1 MDLFLDCLDGISYL
15 FPVVDCFC
23 CVCGDV
29 LFDYFCRFVWEVL
42 FNDVVY
48 FVCDECIVVVYVGVP
63 LWLLDLR
70 YGIGYL
76 LHFVVVL

>member
-1 MDLFLDCLDGISYL
+1 MELSFNCLDSVSYL
-15 FPVVDCFC
+15 FSVVDCLC
-23 CVCGDV
+23 CVGGDV

-42 FNDVVY
+42 FDNVVY
-48 FVCDECIVVVYVGVP
+48 FVCDECIVVVYVGAL

-70 YGIGYL
+70 YGVGNL